1 LQELCVLPSRQRSG
15 IGRALLKRLRDDLHL
30 ENTGKIYLIT
40 AAVGGPADFY
50 DKLGFYRSSG
60 RILMGLNLDGAAE

>member
-1 LQELCVLPSRQRSG
+1 
-15 IGRALLKRLRDDLHL
+15 LRDDLHL